1 MRQMI
6 YTPPFRPISAAW
18 GISGTVP
25 QVGRCGGGFPGWSQ
39 EATER
44 SFEGNVELLCSN
56 NKPLFKKTQGEE
68 PQCMQDSSSGKW
80 VIERDPQ
87 ISRLLD
93 HQPTFH
99 ACFLSITPAPDPL
112 GVRGTTNYLSLP
124 FPSLFLPLSLC
135 ISWSVC
141 PSLSLAVP
149 LNLSFAFLLSV
160 SPQSVLRPTT
170 SPLYPTILP
179 ILSPTIAPHF
189 SPHSTPFTDPPGHY
203 T

>member
-1 MRQMI
+1 MVGTAGVQGSDLWAGRYFYIGEEAGVRQMI

-18 GISGTVP
+18 GISGTGP
-25 QVGRCGGGFPGWSQ
+25 QVGRCGGGVPGWPQ

-93 HQPTFH
+93 HQPTFD
-99 ACFLSITPAPDPL
+99 ACFLSITLAPDPL
-112 GVRGTTNYLSLP
+112 GVRGTTISLFLSHLCFCLSVCVFLGLFVLPYLSL
-124 FPSLFLPLSLC
+124 FL
-135 ISWSVC
+135 
-141 PSLSLAVP
+141 
-149 LNLSFAFLLSV
+149 
-160 SPQSVLRPTT
+160 
-170 SPLYPTILP
+170 
-179 ILSPTIAPHF
+179 
-189 SPHSTPFTDPPGHY
+189 
-203 T
+203 